1 MEVQS
6 RGLIAEI
13 VFKIDGDSIA
23 DISRERW
30 RRPLTVDRNQTSPV
44 RTFLSLNL
52 LLLRNNE

>member
-30 RRPLTVDRNQTSPV
+30 RRPLTVDRNHRP
-44 RTFLSLNL
+44 RK
-52 LLLRNNE
+52 